1 MADDRGKEV
10 SAADGRRLHE
20 GMGRQLL
27 TIDDDDKW
35 SEKKKGRKRKGRE
48 IGGERSEEERRR
60 DGRRGGERASRL
72 AGWQARGDFFF
83 SHH

>member
-10 SAADGRRLHE
+10 GAADGRRLHE

-48 IGGERSEEERRR
+48 IGGGEEKGQEE
-60 DGRRGGERASRL
+60 GRRKGKQASGLVGLGG
-72 AGWQARGDFFF
+72 FFF

>member
-10 SAADGRRLHE
+10 GAADGRRLHE

-35 SEKKKGRKRKGRE
+35 SEKKKWRKRKGRE
-48 IGGERSEEERRR
+48 IGGARSV
-60 DGRRGGERASRL
+60 GR
-72 AGWQARGDFFF
+72 
-83 SHH
+83 

>member
-1 MADDRGKEV
+1 MADDRGKQV
-10 SAADGRRLHE
+10 GAADGRRLHE

-48 IGGERSEEERRR
+48 IGGGEEKGREE
-60 DGRRGGERASRL
+60 GRRKGKQASGL
-72 AGWQARGDFFF
+72 AGPGGFFL